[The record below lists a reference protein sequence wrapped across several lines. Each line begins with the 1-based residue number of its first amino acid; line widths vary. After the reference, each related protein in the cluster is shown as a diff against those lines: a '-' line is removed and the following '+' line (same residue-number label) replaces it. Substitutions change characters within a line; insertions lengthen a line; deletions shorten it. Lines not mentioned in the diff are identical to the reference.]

1 MENVL
6 AFPRRLGDGQ
16 PADAEGPHAPPSGA
30 GPGEVG
36 LYGLGYYTLPILEMC
51 RDAGIRVAFVVDD
64 YPEAHPDYPPASTCL
79 RSVLEALGAARV
91 PVWTNPEFCRQLE
104 RKAPLPALVASSIV
118 NRMGGSVSTDPY
130 LRSARLVREISGGGR
145 RLLHPVV
152 LAHAL
157 RLPAYRKRVALFG
170 FPGSGNI
177 LAKHL
182 LAELW
187 KRIDLSPPPPV
198 ERMAAFASHYY
209 VSTATLAAHVLR
221 DLAPVG
227 LELTP
232 LEFPTMDLSLAL
244 PGERYVRAIRP
255 DEPPFVVV
263 FQPHTRHP
271 DPAGGARTD
280 APGDALRRRRPPPL

>member
-152 LAHAL
+152 LATRCGCRRTASASPSSASPAPATSWPSTCSPNSGNGSTFRR
-157 RLPAYRKRVALFG
+157 RLPSREWR
-170 FPGSGNI
+170 
-177 LAKHL
+177 
-182 LAELW
+182 
-187 KRIDLSPPPPV
+187 RSPPITTSAPRPS
-198 ERMAAFASHYY
+198 RRTSC
-209 VSTATLAAHVLR
+209 ATW
-221 DLAPVG
+221 
-227 LELTP
+227 
-232 LEFPTMDLSLAL
+232 
-244 PGERYVRAIRP
+244 
-255 DEPPFVVV
+255 
-263 FQPHTRHP
+263 
-271 DPAGGARTD
+271 
-280 APGDALRRRRPPPL
+280 RRSDWN